1 MFGNTSS
8 ESLESIDFFTTA
20 YKFGVPH
27 SQCGIDA
34 MITLIFSS
42 DSNIKEAMMNSYK
55 TIYLNFEENKDSAET
70 QRSATVIKNIILILF
85 LQQ

>member
-8 ESLESIDFFTTA
+8 ESLEAIDFFTTA

-27 SQCGIDA
+27 SQTGIDA
-34 MITLIFSS
+34 MLTLIFSS

-55 TIYLNFEENKDSAET
+55 TIYLNFEKDKDSET
-70 QRSATVIKNIILILF
+70 TRPVTVIKNIILILF
-85 LQQ
+85 SQQ

>member
-8 ESLESIDFFTTA
+8 ESLEAIDFFTTA

-27 SQCGIDA
+27 TQAGVDA
-34 MITLIFSS
+34 MLTLIFSS

-55 TIYLNFEENKDSAET
+55 TIYLNIDEDKDSSTTRPE
-70 QRSATVIKNIILILF
+70 TVIKYIILILF
-85 LQQ
+85 FQ